1 MNNHSYTSNSTAVV
15 EIEGSVEYALEDQLE
30 ANLEIVAP
38 APVKVTF
45 MEEGPDGEDIPRTA
59 EIRTYVPVFIFN
71 EMLRDRQ
78 RVIKDVRRKKLAIMR
93 SEENDGTPEVVEML
107 QEEAKELEQS
117 VMGEWVQGQ
126 VLRVWQRTE
135 KNMTLEKFQR
145 GLSFEQVQG
154 LFTRFFAG
162 LMQSKQAKD
171 KLRQQG

>member
-38 APVKVTF
+38 APIKVTF
-45 MEEGPDGEDIPRTA
+45 MEEGPDGEDVPRTA

-78 RVIKDVRRKKLAIMR
+78 RILKDVRRKKLAIMR
-93 SEENDGTPEVVEML
+93 SEENDGSPEVLEML

-117 VMGEWVQGQ
+117 IMGEWVQGQ

-135 KNMTLEKFQR
+135 KEMTLDKFQR
-145 GLSFEQVQG
+145 GLNFEQIQG

-162 LMQSKQAKD
+162 LMRSKQAKD

>member
-1 MNNHSYTSNSTAVV
+1 MNNHSHASNTAIV
-15 EIEGSVEYALEDQLE
+15 EVEGSIEYALDDQLE

-38 APVKVTF
+38 APIRVSF
-45 MEEGPDGEDIPRTA
+45 MEEGPNGEDVQRIA

-78 RVIKDVRRKKLAIMR
+78 RILKDVRRKKLAIMR
-93 SEENDGTPEVVEML
+93 SEENDGSPEVLEML

-117 VMGEWVQGQ
+117 IMGEWVQGQ

-135 KNMTLEKFQR
+135 KEMTLDKFQR
-145 GLSFEQVQG
+145 GLNFEQIQG

-162 LMQSKQAKD
+162 LMRSKQAKD

>member
-1 MNNHSYTSNSTAVV
+1 MNNHSHASNTAIV
-15 EIEGSVEYALEDQLE
+15 EVEGSIEYALDDQLE

-38 APVKVTF
+38 APIRVSF
-45 MEEGPDGEDIPRTA
+45 MEEGPNGEDVQRIA

-78 RVIKDVRRKKLAIMR
+78 RILKDVRRKKLAIMR
-93 SEENDGTPEVVEML
+93 SEENDGTPEVIEML

-117 VMGEWVQGQ
+117 IMGEWVQGQ

-135 KNMTLEKFQR
+135 KEMTLDKFQR
-145 GLSFEQVQG
+145 GLNFEQIQG

-162 LMQSKQAKD
+162 LMRSKQAKD

>member
-1 MNNHSYTSNSTAVV
+1 MNNHSYTSNTAVV
-15 EIEGSVEYALEDQLE
+15 EVEGSVEYALEDQLE

-45 MEEGPDGEDIPRTA
+45 MEEDGDGNDVPRIA

-78 RVIKDVRRKKLAIMR
+78 RILKDVRRKKLAIMR
-93 SEENDGTPEVVEML
+93 SEENDGTPEVLEML

-117 VMGEWVQGQ
+117 IMGEWVQGQ
-126 VLRVWQRTE
+126 VLKVWQRTE

-145 GLSFEQVQG
+145 GLNFEQIQG

-162 LMQSKQAKD
+162 LMRSKQAKD

>member
-1 MNNHSYTSNSTAVV
+1 MNNHGYTSNTAIV
-15 EIEGSVEYALEDQLE
+15 EIEGSVEYALDDQLE

-45 MEEGPDGEDIPRTA
+45 MEEDEDGNDVPRIA

-78 RVIKDVRRKKLAIMR
+78 RILKDVRRKKLAIMR
-93 SEENDGTPEVVEML
+93 SEENDGTPEVIEML
-107 QEEAKELEQS
+107 QEETKELEQS

-135 KNMTLEKFQR
+135 KEMTLEKFQR

-162 LMQSKQAKD
+162 LMRSKQAKD